1 MKKGFTLLEMIVV
14 MTVVAVLF
22 LLTIPNV
29 SNTVKV
35 VADKGCEVQLK
46 VVDAAL
52 VQFLLD
58 KDVQSAT
65 IQDLVGADYITQR
78 QTQCHDGR
86 GIRIENGHAQI
97 SP

>member
-35 VADKGCEVQLK
+35 VADKGCDVQLK

-52 VQFLLD
+52 VQYLLD
-58 KDVQSAT
+58 QDVQSASV
-65 IQDLVGADYITQR
+65 QDLVKANYITQR

-86 GIRIENGHAQI
+86 KIHIENGHAQI

>member
-14 MTVVAVLF
+14 MTVIAVLF

-29 SNTVKV
+29 SNTVGV
-35 VADKGCEVQLK
+35 VSKKGCEVQLK

-52 VQFLLD
+52 VQYLLD
-58 KDVQSAT
+58 KDVQSASVS
-65 IQDLVGADYITQR
+65 DLVNANYLSSR
-78 QTQCHDGR
+78 QAQCHNGQS
-86 GIRIENGHAQI
+86 IAIINGHAQV